1 MIFEE
6 NIPPNEINFV
16 AAKKK
21 HQYGLI
27 EGIKDGLSAYIKKTF
42 FGKS

>member
-1 MIFEE
+1 M
-6 NIPPNEINFV
+6 
-16 AAKKK
+16 KSTLWQQRKK

-27 EGIKDGLSAYIKKTF
+27 EGIKDGFSAYIKKTF